1 MHRKILLF
9 LCLVIVIISDV
20 QALKRVL
27 KRRKMKVQSDEDSS
41 MSSSPSLQI
50 ETPDKSMVTRNHR
63 NGRFLSLFT
72 IVRFNNDACPASNGK
87 NGTCYTAAECSSR
100 GGINEGSCAGGFGV
114 CCYFEFN
121 CGRTTSENSTYFANP
136 QSPQRICNLMIN
148 RLNNEICQ
156 IRIDFETF
164 DISPPDFRG
173 QCSTDFFLVTGGS
186 PVPTLCGTNT
196 GQHVIYSVTPDSG
209 PSQISIVTDTTS
221 TNVTTRQW
229 RMRIHQYECGSP
241 NLAPSGCLQYF
252 SAASGQF
259 TSFNYKTI
267 APSGDGPNHLANLN
281 YAICFRIANG
291 FCGIKY
297 SQVSS
302 DIYSFTLSGDAS
314 NLNQLEKTRVKYSDQ
329 NCQQDYLVIPGGS
342 QTGLDRDRQ
351 FSYDRFCGSTLGVC
365 GIQATGQATCQE
377 IIGPVVTYTRPF
389 VLGVI
394 TDENDGDPITNEKG
408 NRGFNLLYSQLPCA
422 NLG

>member
-1 MHRKILLF
+1 M
-9 LCLVIVIISDV
+9 
-20 QALKRVL
+20 
-27 KRRKMKVQSDEDSS
+27 
-41 MSSSPSLQI
+41 
-50 ETPDKSMVTRNHR
+50 
-63 NGRFLSLFT
+63 
-72 IVRFNNDACPASNGK
+72 
-87 NGTCYTAAECSSR
+87 
-100 GGINEGSCAGGFGV
+100 
-114 CCYFEFN
+114 
-121 CGRTTSENSTYFANP
+121 
-136 QSPQRICNLMIN
+136 
-148 RLNNEICQ
+148 
-156 IRIDFETF
+156 
-164 DISPPDFRG
+164 
-173 QCSTDFFLVTGGS
+173 
-186 PVPTLCGTNT
+186 
-196 GQHVIYSVTPDSG
+196 TPDSG
-209 PSQISIVTDTTS
+209 PSQLSVVVDTTS

-241 NLAPSGCLQYF
+241 NLGKCFALKLKALNSSFKNFFLAPSGCLQYF
-252 SAASGQF
+252 TAASGQF

-314 NLNQLEKTRVKYSDQ
+314 NINQLEKTRVKYSDQ

-377 IIGPVVTYTRPF
+377 IIGPVVSKFKYQHF
-389 VLGVI
+389 
-394 TDENDGDPITNEKG
+394 
-408 NRGFNLLYSQLPCA
+408 
-422 NLG
+422 